1 MVMGTIGVMTITADT
16 LVPEQLWQA
25 IQPLLPPTTTPLGRP
40 AAQDPMQVGGSQQPF
55 PKSLGID
62 MEFPT
67 AAASEPGRESARS
80 GEGTCGTLGF

>member
-1 MVMGTIGVMTITADT
+1 MIYACGSCTDRTKAD
-16 LVPEQLWQA
+16 QLRDVA
-25 IQPLLPPTTTPLGRP
+25 RLSRP
-40 AAQDPMQVGGSQQPF
+40 AELAVQPGTERPDPIQVAAASRPA

-67 AAASEPGRESARS
+67 AAASEPDRESARS